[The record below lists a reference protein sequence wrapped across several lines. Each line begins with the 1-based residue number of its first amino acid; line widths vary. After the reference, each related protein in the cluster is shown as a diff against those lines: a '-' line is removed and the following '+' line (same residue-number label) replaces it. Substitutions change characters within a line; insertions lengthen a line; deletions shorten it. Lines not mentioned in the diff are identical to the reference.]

1 MHMLQTE
8 LMAKKNTVKVGQT
21 RADKAFD
28 IMNFIILTI
37 CFLVVAYPLYFVVIA
52 SVSDPVEVNAGRVIL
67 YPVKASLD
75 GYRRILEYESFFSGY
90 RNTLVYT
97 VVGTLV
103 NMLVTVPA
111 AYALSRK
118 DLAGRNI
125 VMMMITFTMVFS
137 AGRIPEF
144 LHIRNLGLIDTMWAL
159 ILPTAVSTWNLI
171 VARTFFQQSIPD
183 DLLEAAQ
190 LDGAT
195 NAQFFVRIVL
205 PLSKSILAVLIL
217 FYAVGHWNKYQDALY
232 YIRTDD
238 KRPLQLVLR
247 SILFENSMGDMVED
261 ASNLA
266 AQQRLGDLIK
276 YGIIIA
282 SSLPLMILYPFLQRY
297 FIQGVMI
304 GAVKG

>member
-1 MHMLQTE
+1 MLQTE
-8 LMAKKNTVKVGQT
+8 LAAGRKRKISET
-21 RADKAFD
+21 RADRVFD
-28 IMNFIILTI
+28 VMNYVILTI
-37 CFLVVAYPLYFVVIA
+37 CLLLVAYPLYFVVIA
-52 SVSDPVEVNAGRVIL
+52 SISDPVDVNAGKVIL
-67 YPVKASLD
+67 YPVKATMD
-75 GYRRILEYESFFSGY
+75 GYRRILEYKSFFTGY

-97 VVGTLV
+97 GVGTLV
-103 NMLVTVPA
+103 NMLLTVPA

-118 DLAGRNI
+118 DLVGRNFF
-125 VMMMITFTMVFS
+125 MMMIAFTMIFS
-137 AGRIPEF
+137 AGLIPTY
-144 LHIRNLGLIDTMWAL
+144 LHIRDLGLIDTMWAL
-159 ILPTAVSTWNLI
+159 ILPGAVSTWNLI

-195 NAQFFVRIVL
+195 NAQFFAQIVL
-205 PLSKSILAVLIL
+205 PLSKSILAVLVL
-217 FYAVGHWNKYQDALY
+217 FYAVGHWNTYSNALY
-232 YIRTDD
+232 YIISDD

-247 SILFENSMGDMVED
+247 SILFENTMGDMVED

>member
-1 MHMLQTE
+1 MVL
-8 LMAKKNTVKVGQT
+8 
-21 RADKAFD
+21 
-28 IMNFIILTI
+28 
-37 CFLVVAYPLYFVVIA
+37 
-52 SVSDPVEVNAGRVIL
+52 
-67 YPVKASLD
+67 
-75 GYRRILEYESFFSGY
+75 
-90 RNTLVYT
+90 
-97 VVGTLV
+97 
-103 NMLVTVPA
+103 TVPA

-118 DLAGRNI
+118 DLVGRN
-125 VMMMITFTMVFS
+125 VFMMMIAFTMIFS
-137 AGRIPEF
+137 AGLIPTY
-144 LHIRNLGLIDTMWAL
+144 LHIRDLGLIDTMWAL
-159 ILPTAVSTWNLI
+159 ILPGAVSTWNLI

-195 NAQFFVRIVL
+195 NAQFFAQIVL
-205 PLSKSILAVLIL
+205 PLSKSILAVLVL
-217 FYAVGHWNKYQDALY
+217 FYAVGHWNTYSNALY
-232 YIRTDD
+232 YIISDD

-247 SILFENSMGDMVED
+247 SILFENTMGDMVED

-282 SSLPLMILYPFLQRY
+282 SSLPLLILYPFLQRY

>member
-1 MHMLQTE
+1 MLQTE
-8 LMAKKNTVKVGQT
+8 LVAKKRGLKVGQT
-21 RADKAFD
+21 RMDRTFD
-28 IMNFIILTI
+28 IMNYVILTI

-52 SVSDPVEVNAGRVIL
+52 SISDPVDVNAGRVIL
-67 YPVKASLD
+67 YPVKTTMD
-75 GYRRILEYESFFSGY
+75 GYRRILEYKSFFTGY

-97 VVGTLV
+97 GVGTLV
-103 NMLVTVPA
+103 NMLLTVPA

-118 DLAGRNI
+118 DLVGRNFF
-125 VMMMITFTMVFS
+125 MMMIAFTMIFS
-137 AGRIPEF
+137 AGLNPTY
-144 LHIRNLGLIDTMWAL
+144 LHIRDLGLIDTMWAL
-159 ILPTAVSTWNLI
+159 ILPGAVSTWNLI

-195 NAQFFVRIVL
+195 NAQFFAQIVL
-205 PLSKSILAVLIL
+205 PLSKSILAVLVL
-217 FYAVGHWNKYQDALY
+217 FYAVGHWNTYSNALY
-232 YIRTDD
+232 YIISDD

-247 SILFENSMGDMVED
+247 SILFENTMGDMVED

>member
-1 MHMLQTE
+1 MLQTE
-8 LMAKKNTVKVGQT
+8 LAAKKRGLKVGQT
-21 RADKAFD
+21 RMDKTFD
-28 IMNFIILTI
+28 IMNYVVLTI

-52 SVSDPVEVNAGRVIL
+52 SISDPVDVNAGRVIL
-67 YPVKASLD
+67 YPVKTTMD
-75 GYRRILEYESFFSGY
+75 GYRRILEYKSFFTGY

-97 VVGTLV
+97 GVGTLV
-103 NMLVTVPA
+103 NMLLTVPA

-118 DLAGRNI
+118 DLVGRNFF
-125 VMMMITFTMVFS
+125 MMMIAFTMIFS
-137 AGRIPEF
+137 AGLIPTD
-144 LHIRNLGLIDTMWAL
+144 LHIRDLGLSDTMWAL
-159 ILPTAVSTWNLI
+159 ILPGAVSTWNLI

-195 NAQFFVRIVL
+195 NAQFFAQIVL
-205 PLSKSILAVLIL
+205 PLSKSILAVLVL
-217 FYAVGHWNKYQDALY
+217 FYAVGHWNTYSNALY
-232 YIRTDD
+232 YIISDD

-247 SILFENSMGDMVED
+247 SILFENTMGDMVED

-282 SSLPLMILYPFLQRY
+282 SSLPLLILYPFLQRY

>member
-1 MHMLQTE
+1 MLQTE
-8 LMAKKNTVKVGQT
+8 LAAKKRGLKVGQT
-21 RADKAFD
+21 RMDKTFD
-28 IMNFIILTI
+28 IMNYVVLTI

-52 SVSDPVEVNAGRVIL
+52 SISDPVDVNAGRVIL
-67 YPVKASLD
+67 YPVKTTMD
-75 GYRRILEYESFFSGY
+75 GYRRILEYKSFFTGY

-97 VVGTLV
+97 GVGTLV
-103 NMLVTVPA
+103 NMLLTVPA

-118 DLAGRNI
+118 DLVGRNFF
-125 VMMMITFTMVFS
+125 MMMIAFTMIFS
-137 AGRIPEF
+137 AGLIPTY
-144 LHIRNLGLIDTMWAL
+144 LHIRDLGLIDTMWAL
-159 ILPTAVSTWNLI
+159 ILPGAVSTWNLI

-195 NAQFFVRIVL
+195 NAQFFAQIVL
-205 PLSKSILAVLIL
+205 PLSKSILAVLVL
-217 FYAVGHWNKYQDALY
+217 FYAVGHWNTYSNALY
-232 YIRTDD
+232 YIISDD

-247 SILFENSMGDMVED
+247 SILFENTMGDMVED

>member
-1 MHMLQTE
+1 MLQTE
-8 LMAKKNTVKVGQT
+8 LAAKKRGLKVGQT
-21 RADKAFD
+21 RMDKTFD
-28 IMNFIILTI
+28 IMNYVVLTI
-37 CFLVVAYPLYFVVIA
+37 CFLIVAYPLYFVVIA
-52 SVSDPVEVNAGRVIL
+52 SISDPVDVNAGRVIL
-67 YPVKASLD
+67 YPVKTTMD
-75 GYRRILEYESFFSGY
+75 GYRRILEYKSFFTGY

-97 VVGTLV
+97 GVGTLV
-103 NMLVTVPA
+103 NMLLTVLA

-118 DLAGRNI
+118 DLVGRNFF
-125 VMMMITFTMVFS
+125 MMMIAFTMIFS
-137 AGRIPEF
+137 AGLIPTY
-144 LHIRNLGLIDTMWAL
+144 LHIRDLGLIDTMWAL
-159 ILPTAVSTWNLI
+159 ILPGAVSTWNLI

-195 NAQFFVRIVL
+195 NAQFFAQIVL
-205 PLSKSILAVLIL
+205 PLSKSILAVLVL
-217 FYAVGHWNKYQDALY
+217 FYAVGHWNTYSNALY
-232 YIRTDD
+232 YIISDD

-247 SILFENSMGDMVED
+247 SILFENTMGDMVED

>member
-1 MHMLQTE
+1 MLQTE
-8 LMAKKNTVKVGQT
+8 LAAKKRGLKVGQT
-21 RADKAFD
+21 RMDRTFD
-28 IMNFIILTI
+28 IMNYVILTI

-52 SVSDPVEVNAGRVIL
+52 SISDPVDVNAGRVIL
-67 YPVKASLD
+67 YPVKTTMD
-75 GYRRILEYESFFSGY
+75 GYRRILEYKSFFTGY

-97 VVGTLV
+97 GVGTLV
-103 NMLVTVPA
+103 NMVLTVPA

-118 DLAGRNI
+118 DLVGRN
-125 VMMMITFTMVFS
+125 VFMMMIAFTMIFS
-137 AGRIPEF
+137 AGLIPTY
-144 LHIRNLGLIDTMWAL
+144 LHIRDLGLIDTMWAL
-159 ILPTAVSTWNLI
+159 ILPGAVSTWNLI

-195 NAQFFVRIVL
+195 NAQFFVQIVL
-205 PLSKSILAVLIL
+205 PLSKSILAVLVL
-217 FYAVGHWNKYQDALY
+217 FYAVGHWNTYSNALY
-232 YIRTDD
+232 YIISDD

-247 SILFENSMGDMVED
+247 SILFENTMGDMVED

>member
-266 AQQRLGDLIK
+266 AQQRLGDLSK